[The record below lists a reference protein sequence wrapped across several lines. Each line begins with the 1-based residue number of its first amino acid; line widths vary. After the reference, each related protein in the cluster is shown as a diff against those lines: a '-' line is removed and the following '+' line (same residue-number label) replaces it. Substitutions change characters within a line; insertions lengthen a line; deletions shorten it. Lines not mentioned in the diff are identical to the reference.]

1 MQLAMKTEFEP
12 IPYTAPSLGWKSL
25 LGASLCISSFSG
37 VGTDD
42 ISDSKLDV
50 DYEDWSYD

>member
-1 MQLAMKTEFEP
+1 MKTELEP
-12 IPYTAPSLGWKSL
+12 IPYTAPSLDWKSL

-37 VGTDD
+37 VDTDS
-42 ISDSKLDV
+42 ISKSDLDV

>member
-1 MQLAMKTEFEP
+1 MKTEFEP

-37 VGTDD
+37 VDTDS
-42 ISDSKLDV
+42 ISKSDLEV